1 MSKEVTS
8 TWVTYTT
15 TWNKKNAKS
24 MIETYQQ
31 NLNTTPFWRI
41 FKRRQLKASI
51 ELWTKIKEQSK

>member
-8 TWVTYTT
+8 TLATYTT

-31 NLNTTPFWRI
+31 KLDATPFWRI
-41 FKRRQLKASI
+41 FKRRQLKVSI
-51 ELWTKIKEQSK
+51 KLWTKIKEQSK